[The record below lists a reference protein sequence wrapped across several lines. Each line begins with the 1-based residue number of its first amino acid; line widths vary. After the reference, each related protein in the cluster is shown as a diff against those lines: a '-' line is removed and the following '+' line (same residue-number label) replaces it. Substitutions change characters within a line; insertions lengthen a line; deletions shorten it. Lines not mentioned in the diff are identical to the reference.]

1 MTSRGKQTPSRT
13 LAIRAHYE
21 PRIAAGGPYHEVVN
35 WASAAAQRA
44 RFEVLLANVPLRGRS
59 VLDIGCGVGD
69 LPALLDERGIV
80 CEYTGVDILERMV
93 EVCRQRLPGKRFLWS
108 DVFSDS
114 PFEPESFDV
123 VFCSGAFNLDLGNNR
138 EFLGSAVRRM
148 AELSRR
154 HVVFNLLHAREQPK
168 EPRYFFYEP
177 GEVVELM
184 RPLGGEIS
192 IIDDYLHNDFTV
204 ILLKDDRPR
213 RRAK

>member
-21 PRIAAGGPYHEVVN
+21 PRIAAGGPYHDVVN

-44 RFEVLLANVPLRGRS
+44 RFEVLLANVPLRGRG

-69 LPALLDERGIV
+69 LPALLDERGIA

-93 EVCRQRLPGKRFLWS
+93 EVCRQRLPGKRFLWK
-108 DVFSDS
+108 DIFSE
-114 PFEPESFDV
+114 PAFEPESFDV

-138 EFLGSAVRRM
+138 EFLGWAVRRM

-177 GEVVELM
+177 DEVVELM
-184 RPLGGEIS
+184 RPLGGQIS

-213 RRAK
+213 RR